1 MRRQRRVLPPA
12 VPPSFLLLGHMIFRT
27 DAAAGVVVVVAT
39 VAAAAAVVSCLN
51 LYIALM
57 ILASRTVKTA
67 DFARIAISYI
77 GYLSRYRNSAIATI
91 ALRNRP

>member
-39 VAAAAAVVSCLN
+39 VAAAAVVSCLN
-51 LYIALM
+51 LYIAMM